1 MLLNA
6 GEPAVASAI
15 TSRQERIKNTT
26 RVLKDGLQEWIL
38 VNKERQQKLQTSVQ
52 QCDHIRENESN
63 TFQRFQD
70 VTRIQ
75 KLTKESLE
83 KTSVLLAQQTQTLS
97 GLDQTVDQIKSRL
110 DDNLAA
116 GPYRP
121 PNTILYIA
129 LVFVVIAGFFL
140 GTPYLLEY
148 YDVKG
153 EDLGVQSTRTYL
165 RNYMYSH
172 QAKRGSTSGHTAV
185 MAETAGGVSQ
195 SQGGQAVESR
205 RQVAPSAEF
214 STTEA
219 AQSIADLQ

>member
-140 GTPYLLEY
+140 G
-148 YDVKG
+148 
-153 EDLGVQSTRTYL
+153 
-165 RNYMYSH
+165 
-172 QAKRGSTSGHTAV
+172 
-185 MAETAGGVSQ
+185 VS
-195 SQGGQAVESR
+195 
-205 RQVAPSAEF
+205 
-214 STTEA
+214 
-219 AQSIADLQ
+219 